1 MYEVRLNQEIRKK
14 QHKQMLLMNSTGR
27 RNLNDLSTTQADW
40 RAQTLNTF
48 EQNQQSLMDSTF
60 NPGAKRLANSIDA
73 EDSIMSHTQ
82 RAGQEFN
89 K

>member
-1 MYEVRLNQEIRKK
+1 MHEVRLNQEIRKK

-27 RNLNDLSTTQADW
+27 RNLNDLSTQADW